1 MPLHSI
7 ASIPEEGLWRLGV
20 GGPRSESVT
29 RAATAAADGAG
40 EVVLGSP
47 PSLPAAYTGAS
58 PALPQRP
65 VYLTSDADADRSSA
79 RQPDPDHGA
88 LHAHPPAPSSPM
100 SGAARSAR
108 APPVLA
114 ARPSAAD
121 DRGNDSDRSRKSSSH
136 RAGGTRQKRT
146 LIESA
151 CSACRGRKSRCDG
164 ERPTCSRCRTL
175 HTDCAYEAEE
185 GESRWS
191 ALRRRNKLLETERTE
206 LRELITY
213 LQTSPEPEARDIFQR
228 IRSGGPDHVFALLR
242 QIREGHAPNEMHHMA
257 QKQSSQQPWQPPP
270 FTQHASG
277 SVEITPSSNAS
288 VQQRLPPISTMF
300 AVSGSYEPS
309 PLSTPLLSGNPNFQE
324 PSSAR
329 SRGSRPSIS
338 SYHSLSSGSR
348 GSGGSNSSME
358 MDHDHPFRP

>member
-1 MPLHSI
+1 M
-7 ASIPEEGLWRLGV
+7 AR
-20 GGPRSESVT
+20 
-29 RAATAAADGAG
+29 
-40 EVVLGSP
+40 
-47 PSLPAAYTGAS
+47 YT
-58 PALPQRP
+58 P
-65 VYLTSDADADRSSA
+65 T
-79 RQPDPDHGA
+79 RQP
-88 LHAHPPAPSSPM
+88 PAPM

-121 DRGNDSDRSRKSSSH
+121 ERGNDSDGSRKSTSH
-136 RAGGTRQKRT
+136 RPGGTRQKRT
-146 LIESA
+146 LIESE
-151 CSACRGRKSRCDG
+151 CSACRGRKSRSGELGSDHINSATARGNCDHESSSIETG
-164 ERPTCSRCRTL
+164 QLTLHCYRPTCSRCRTL

-206 LRELITY
+206 LRELISY

-242 QIREGHAPNEMHHMA
+242 QIREGHAPHEVHHMA
-257 QKQSSQQPWQPPP
+257 QQQQQSPQSPWQPPQ

-277 SVEITPSSNAS
+277 TVELTPSSNPS
-288 VQQRLPPISTMF
+288 EQQRLPPISTMF

-324 PSSAR
+324 PCSAR